1 VPAFAKASAGS
12 GQSETQGKAAYLLQ
26 ILGNISHYTT
36 LGVVMDDKL
45 YYVYLLRSLKFTTQ
59 TYVGFTEDV
68 PSRIKEHNRGG
79 SIHAGKYRPWQL
91 VCHHVFPDKKKAKAF
106 EQYLKS
112 GSGRAFA
119 KRHLW

>member
-1 VPAFAKASAGS
+1 MN
-12 GQSETQGKAAYLLQ
+12 T
-26 ILGNISHYTT
+26 
-36 LGVVMDDKL
+36 KL
-45 YYVYLLRSLKFTTQ
+45 YYVYLIRSIKFPEQ

-68 PSRIKEHNRGG
+68 EARLKEHNRGG
-79 SIHAGKYRPWQL
+79 SIHAGKYRPWKL
-91 VCHHVFPDKKKAKAF
+91 VCFHAFADIKKTKAF